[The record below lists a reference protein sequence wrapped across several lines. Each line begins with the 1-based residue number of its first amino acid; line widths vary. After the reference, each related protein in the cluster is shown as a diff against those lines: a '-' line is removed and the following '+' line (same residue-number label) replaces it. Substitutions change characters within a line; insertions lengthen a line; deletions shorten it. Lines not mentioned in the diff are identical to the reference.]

1 MERDESYDKSM
12 LRKILDDLENTN
24 SVYAYN
30 EELDNG
36 DGVFHSHVSW
46 LLKNKYLAIDEQT
59 RNISDLT
66 EEGRSLLNELNME
79 LGYMPRKNSSPDSTQ
94 VIGVDARD
102 AHDFAFDH
110 CMDLIDLLIEDLSTR
125 GQFSFHIRDGIWAAE
140 DPDLDEIRRE
150 IMDDL
155 ENRGFKCEWITG
167 FAEESSN
174 GLSVKWIV
182 RPADAVPLMPD
193 RPAPGKPA
201 DPFAFGK
208 GDVDALGM
216 ADQMIHDQKDL
227 EMRQKR
233 KAALAQASAEISER
247 EIEKAGAQPAPPQPA
262 PQSALRGAR
271 TGAQMS
277 REEIANQVLK

>member
-1 MERDESYDKSM
+1 METESYDKSM
-12 LRKILDDLENTN
+12 LRKILDDLENTS

-46 LLKNKYLAIDEQT
+46 LLKNKYLSIDEQT

-79 LGYMPRKNSSPDSTQ
+79 LGYMPRKTSAPDSAQ
-94 VIGVDARD
+94 AIGVDARD

-125 GQFSFHIRDGIWAAE
+125 GQFSFHIRDGIWATE
-140 DPDLDEIRRE
+140 DPDLDEIRGE
-150 IMDDL
+150 IMEDL
-155 ENRGFKCEWITG
+155 EGRGFKCEWITG

-174 GLSVKWIV
+174 GLSVKWCA
-182 RPADAVPLMPD
+182 RPADPVPLMPD
-193 RPAPGKPA
+193 SPPAEPS

-208 GDVDALGM
+208 KDVDALDM

-227 EMRQKR
+227 EVRMQR
-233 KAALAQASAEISER
+233 KAALAQASAEISEK
-247 EIEKAGAQPAPPQPA
+247 EIEAGAQPPVQTA
-262 PQSALRGAR
+262 PQRGAR
-271 TGAQMS
+271 TGKMMTK
-277 REEIANQVLK
+277 EEIASQVLK

>member
-1 MERDESYDKSM
+1 METESYDKSM
-12 LRKILDDLENTN
+12 LRKILDDLENTS

-46 LLKNKYLAIDEQT
+46 LLKNKYLSIDEHT

-66 EEGRSLLNELNME
+66 DEGRSLLDELNME
-79 LGYMPRKNSSPDSTQ
+79 LGFMPRRNSAPDSAQ

-110 CMDLIDLLIEDLSTR
+110 CMDLIDLLIEDLSAR
-125 GQFSFHIRDGIWAAE
+125 GQFSFHIRDGIWERE
-140 DPDLDEIRRE
+140 DPDLDGIRRE

-155 ENRGFKCEWITG
+155 EGRGFKCEWITG

-174 GLSVKWIV
+174 GLSVKWIE
-182 RPADAVPLMPD
+182 RPADAVPLAPD
-193 RPAPGKPA
+193 SPPGEPS

-208 GDVDALGM
+208 KGVDALDM

-227 EMRQKR
+227 ELRMRR
-233 KAALAQASAEISER
+233 KAALAQASAEISQL
-247 EIEKAGAQPAPPQPA
+247 EKAGPETATPPPA
-262 PQSALRGAR
+262 PQRGAR
-271 TGAQMS
+271 TGKMMS
-277 REEIANQVLK
+277 SEEIASQVLK